1 MQVVGSYQIH
11 FLYSINN
18 KIISRILVASRNH
31 TSGKYQKEHSEII
44 IILKFNIKN
53 CQIKFGWE
61 EFISK
66 MREVMR

>member
-11 FLYSINN
+11 FLNSINN

-44 IILKFNIKN
+44 IMLKSNTKN
-53 CQIKFGWE
+53 CQIEFGLG
-61 EFISK
+61 EFISQ